1 MNMIVSHTSLA
12 YVTNKKKIKFVDFD
26 VNSKPDFVSIN
37 VFLTYWRKG

>member
-12 YVTNKKKIKFVDFD
+12 YVISKTKTKLVDFD
-26 VNSKPDFVSIN
+26 VNSDADLVLMS